1 MKGDEEMSCD
11 AKDERWERESLP
23 YEWGIGG
30 FEKCESSVTMASSEE
45 TPGGKVEGLHGALT
59 SDEVVGDPKQ
69 TD

>member
-1 MKGDEEMSCD
+1 MKGDEEMSCA

-23 YEWGIGG
+23 YEWVI
-30 FEKCESSVTMASSEE
+30 EKCESSVTMASSEE
-45 TPGGKVEGLHGALT
+45 TPGGKAEGLHGALT